1 MTQKYGYAN
10 LEKFYKGVTVNAS
23 IISWSGLTGME
34 EYKELLI
41 LGKLQNGMLLSSA
54 LTYSLM
60 TYYIKLS

>member
-1 MTQKYGYAN
+1 MTQKYGYAH
-10 LEKFYKGVTVNAS
+10 LDMFYKGVTVNAS
-23 IISWSGLTGME
+23 IISWSGLTGRE